1 MRQLDPSAN
10 RDTVLVTGAA
20 GRFSRLVVQMLHRRY
35 EVVAVDKRPMS
46 GLPKDVTHHRTDLR
60 LRLVDELFRKHAFR
74 AVVHLG
80 IAHNPRS
87 DDEAYRFNVV
97 GTRRLL
103 DLVSKHKVSKLVAL
117 TSANIYG
124 PHPDNSHFL
133 TEEAPLLGAD
143 SFADIRDLVSIDQL
157 VTSFLYREPAVETV
171 LLRPVHIV
179 GPRVKNA
186 PSNFLRLQRPLVLA
200 GFDPMVQFV
209 HEEDVARAI
218 SKALAPGV
226 RGVFN
231 LTGPGVAP
239 LSRVLALLGR
249 KPVSLPGPVFR
260 WGLGQAFRARI
271 TSFPAP
277 ELRHIQF
284 NCVVDGSLARRVLG
298 FEPEWSM
305 VETIRSVLDRTAQ

>member
-1 MRQLDPSAN
+1 MSEARG
-10 RDTVLVTGAA
+10 TILVTGAA
-20 GRFSRLVVQMLHRRY
+20 GRLSRHVVQRLHRVF
-35 EVVAVDKRPMS
+35 EVVAIDRRPMS
-46 GLPKDVTHHRTDLR
+46 GLPKDVTHHKTDLR
-60 LRLVDELFRKHAFR
+60 LRLVDELFRKHRFR
-74 AVVHLG
+74 GVVHLG
-80 IAHNPRS
+80 ITHNPRS
-87 DDEAYRFNVV
+87 DDGDYRFNVV

-103 DLVSKHKVSKLVAL
+103 DLVAKHRVPKLVAL

-143 SFADIRDLVSIDQL
+143 SFPEVRDLISVDQI
-157 VTSFLYREPAVETV
+157 VTSFIYREPHVETV

-186 PSNFLRLQRPLVLA
+186 PSNFLRLERPAVVT
-200 GFDPMVQFV
+200 GFDPMIQFI
-209 HEEDVARAI
+209 HEEDVTRGI
-218 SKALAPGV
+218 MCALASGV

-249 KPVSLPGPVFR
+249 KPVSVPGPMLR
-260 WGLGQAFRARI
+260 WALERAFRARM
-271 TSFPAP
+271 TSFPSP

-284 NCVVDGSLARRVLG
+284 NCVVDGSLARRDLG

-305 VETIRSVLDRTAQ
+305 VDTIRSVLSQPAQ